1 MSTYWR
7 VVVLLSVV
15 LMAVIGASG
24 GDEVE
29 TLSEKQLESF
39 VDKTDFV
46 LVLYCKYF

>member
-15 LMAVIGASG
+15 LTTVIGSSG

-29 TLSEKQLESF
+29 TVTEAELESL
-39 VDKTDFV
+39 VAKTDFV
-46 LVLYCKYF
+46 LVLYCK